1 MSDLS
6 TLLAIMS
13 RLRDPKNGCEW
24 DLAQTYATICPH
36 TIEEAYEVAD
46 AIQRQDFEGLK
57 EELGDLLFQIV
68 FYSQLGYEENKFEF
82 SDIVNAICEKMIAR
96 HPKIFVEESQ
106 DRLLSEDYSE
116 LSWEEIKT
124 FERQKKAENIHPSQP
139 APVNSVLDGIAWAL
153 PALAIATK
161 LQERASMV
169 GFDWPEVGLV
179 ADKICEELEELQ
191 NELDRESNET
201 KIEEE
206 FGDLLFACTN
216 LGRHLGINPEEA
228 LRKANRKFERR
239 FRRVEVLTGQGAP
252 LPANEDKLGVMQR
265 YWEQVKLEE

>member
-1 MSDLS
+1 MTDLS
-6 TLLAIMS
+6 TLLRIMS
-13 RLRDPKNGCEW
+13 RLRDPKHGCEW

-46 AIQRQDFEGLK
+46 AIQREDFEGLK

-82 SDIVNAICEKMIAR
+82 SDIVKGICEKMIAR
-96 HPKIFVEESQ
+96 HPKIFVEEYQ
-106 DRLLSEDYSE
+106 DQPLSEDYSE
-116 LSWEEIKT
+116 LSWEEIKA
-124 FERQKKAENIHPSQP
+124 FERQKKAQNSQP
-139 APVNSVLDGIAWAL
+139 PYGNSVLDGITWAL

-169 GFDWPEVGLV
+169 GFDWPEVRLV

-191 NELDRESNET
+191 NELERESNET

-239 FRRVEVLTGQGAP
+239 FRRVEALTGQGAP
-252 LPANEDKLGVMQR
+252 LTDKDDKLGVMQR